1 MPASL
6 ANEAHTV
13 LYDTVQYCIYSNLCT
28 EQYYLFLH
36 AIFNGGIDLLHDV
49 SYGGMLRNIEVAM
62 NAQCFIQ

>member
-13 LYDTVQYCIYSNLCT
+13 LYSTVSTVCT